1 MQDPVDKQLEKWQQE
16 RPNLDISGL
25 AIVNRIWMLSKLI
38 RSSTRKVLKPM
49 NLEIWEFE
57 VLSALRRQ
65 GTPYEL
71 PPSVLAKMSMLT
83 TGAMTNRIDRLEE
96 RGLVKRK
103 PDPEDRRAL
112 YVVLTQKGVKLIE
125 EAVEIRAREA
135 ARIVSCLKEAD
146 RTKLG
151 HLLRK
156 LVLEARGGLPKSD

>member
-1 MQDPVDKQLEKWQQE
+1 MEDPVDEQLGKWQQE
-16 RPNLDISGL
+16 RPNLDTSGL

-38 RSSTRKVLKPM
+38 RSSTRKVLRPM
-49 NLEIWEFE
+49 DLEMWEFE

-65 GTPYEL
+65 GAPYEL

-146 RTKLG
+146 RSKLG

-156 LVLEARGGLPKSD
+156 LVLEAKGGLPTSD